1 MGEPDE
7 EMERD
12 LQDMEER
19 AGEVDEHIDE
29 TRKDW
34 ERKQSDAGVPG
45 AEPGVEP
52 EAEEVAG
59 DWEGE
64 GPAASDAGQ

>member
-1 MGEPDE
+1 LGGGYLPGMGEPDE

-29 TRKDW
+29 TRKEW
-34 ERKQSDAGVPG
+34 ERKQSDSAVPG
-45 AEPGVEP
+45 AEPDEEP
-52 EAEEVAG
+52 E
-59 DWEGE
+59 
-64 GPAASDAGQ
+64 S

>member
-1 MGEPDE
+1 MGEPGE

-29 TRKDW
+29 TRKEW
-34 ERKQSDAGVPG
+34 ERKQSDAAIPG
-45 AEPGVEP
+45 AEPGDES
-52 EAEEVAG
+52 E
-59 DWEGE
+59 
-64 GPAASDAGQ
+64 S